1 LKLSRD
7 GWGGLAVLA
16 ASLFLYALTLGLKDN
31 PLVPIGPGYYPRIV
45 LAITALLALAV
56 LIGDLWTKKAPL
68 HLSGTSA
75 TSGEKL
81 NYAMVAAMFAVFGL
95 YCGAL
100 PFLGFRLST
109 FIYVAVTNTMLEWPK
124 GAQGWLRVLA
134 VALITTVVV
143 YFSFERYLAVLLP
156 RGRWTDF

>member
-16 ASLFLYALTLGLKDN
+16 ASLFLFALTLGLKDN
-31 PLVPIGPGYYPRIV
+31 PLVPIGPGFYPRIV
-45 LAITALLALAV
+45 LGISAVFALALV
-56 LIGDLWTKKAPL
+56 ISDLFQKPQEKKKE
-68 HLSGTSA
+68 S
-75 TSGEKL
+75 L
-81 NYAMVAAMFAVFGL
+81 NYFLVVQMFAVFGL

-100 PFLGFRLST
+100 PYLGFRIATLLYLAASNA
-109 FIYVAVTNTMLEWPK
+109 ILEPPRGVKGWARVA
-124 GAQGWLRVLA
+124 A

-143 YFSFERYLAVLLP
+143 YYAFERYLTVLLP

>member
-1 LKLSRD
+1 LSRD

-16 ASLFLYALTLGLKDN
+16 ASLFLYALTLDLKDS
-31 PLVPIGPGYYPRIV
+31 PLVPIGPGFYPRIV
-45 LAITALLALAV
+45 LAVTAVLALGV
-56 LIGDLWTKKAPL
+56 LVADLWRARAPRV
-68 HLSGTSA
+68 SPK
-75 TSGEKL
+75 EKL

-100 PFLGFRLST
+100 PFLGFRIAT
-109 FIYVAVTNTMLEWPK
+109 FIYLAVTNAMLDYPK
-124 GAQGWLRVLA
+124 GAKGWLRVLA

-143 YFSFERYLAVLLP
+143 YFAFERYLSVLLP

>member
-1 LKLSRD
+1 M
-7 GWGGLAVLA
+7 LA

-31 PLVPIGPGYYPRIV
+31 PLVPIGPGFYPRIV
-45 LAITALLALAV
+45 LAVTAVLALGVVVA
-56 LIGDLWTKKAPL
+56 DLWRARAPDD
-68 HLSGTSA
+68 SPK
-75 TSGEKL
+75 EKL

-100 PFLGFRLST
+100 PFLGFRIAT
-109 FIYVAVTNTMLEWPK
+109 FIYLAVTNAMLDYPK
-124 GAQGWLRVLA
+124 GAKGWLRVLA

-143 YFSFERYLAVLLP
+143 YFAFERYLSVLLP